1 MKPNKPRYSSL
12 FPKTLAQCI
21 EPITRPVL
29 KAQGLAGSRILT
41 EWPSIVGKK
50 LAAHSTPEKL
60 HFAVGKK
67 TEGTLVISVENG
79 FAPEIQHQQ
88 PMILERLAA
97 YFGYQAVNR
106 INISHTYLPHRKE
119 NKPLKKKTGQLPES
133 IANEASVVEDKEL
146 RETLQSLAKTLSK
159 TSA

>member
-1 MKPNKPRYSSL
+1 MTSDKPRYTSL

-50 LAAHSTPEKL
+50 LAAHSIPEKL
-60 HFAVGKK
+60 QFPAGKK

-106 INISHTYLPHRKE
+106 ISISHTYIPSRTTVKPAKRKA
-119 NKPLKKKTGQLPES
+119 PPLPES
-133 IANEASVVEDKEL
+133 VGHIADNVEDSEL
-146 RETLQSLAKTLSK
+146 RETLKSLAKTLSK
-159 TSA
+159 NPT